1 MSHHPHRTVQASA
14 SSTEHRADRF
24 IQGIAIVNQQ
34 FPDHASTFSPS
45 TYALSCLLHDIGATD
60 ENIAATHMS
69 FEFYGGIIAL
79 NLLTELGSPR
89 DQAEAVCETIIRHQ
103 DLGTVG
109 NITFLGQVIQLA
121 TIYDNVTEHPD
132 IPDYK
137 NLLAEQTR
145 DDVNAKFP
153 REGWLG
159 CFASIIRKE
168 TGLKPWCHTTH
179 IHNFDKLVEGNKVM
193 RKYE

>member
-1 MSHHPHRTVQASA
+1 M
-14 SSTEHRADRF
+14 
-24 IQGIAIVNQQ
+24 AIVNQQ

-79 NLLTELGSPR
+79 NLLTDLGAPR

-121 TIYDNVTEHPD
+121 TIYDNVTAHPD
-132 IPDYK
+132 IPNYK
-137 NLLAEQTR
+137 DLLAEQTR
-145 DDVNAKFP
+145 DDVNATFP

-159 CFASIIRKE
+159 CFAAIIRKE
-168 TGLKPWCHTTH
+168 TGTKPWCHTTH
-179 IHNFDKLVEGNKVM
+179 IHDFDRLVEGNKVM